1 MNLDK
6 DIGHFPNAIPSNLCD
21 HLINLFNIYDSL
33 GLVFDR
39 GEHESYKG
47 LAKKDRTAFIL
58 NHIDKAVDPT
68 SPILYEFFQ
77 IFWRHFRVYADQYPA
92 LATDS
97 DKLQIRCARL
107 QETHPGGGYHVWH
120 YESDSIE
127 SRQKV
132 VVWSVY
138 LNTVDEGGETEFLH
152 QHKRYNPIQ
161 GDLLFWPAG
170 FTHTHRG
177 NPPLSG
183 EKFLLTGWIE
193 Y

>member
-1 MNLDK
+1 MNLEQ
-6 DIGHFPNAIPSNLCD
+6 DIGYFPEAIPNNLCD
-21 HLINLFNIYDSL
+21 HLINLFSIYDNL

-39 GEHESYKG
+39 SDHEAYKG
-47 LAKKDRTAFIL
+47 LAKKDRTAFVL
-58 NHIDKAVDPT
+58 DHIDKAVDPT
-68 SPILYEFFQ
+68 APVLFEFFQ
-77 IFWRHFRVYADQYPA
+77 IFWRHFKVYTDQYPA
-92 LATDS
+92 LAKDA

-107 QETHPGGGYHVWH
+107 QQTQPSGGYHVWH

-127 SRQKV
+127 HRQKV
-132 VVWSVY
+132 AVWSVY

-152 QHKRYNPIQ
+152 QHKRYKPNQ
-161 GDLLFWPAG
+161 GDLLIWPAG